1 MKIIR
6 ITKNCALQF
15 LEEAHKPG
23 GRAEHLVEAHE
34 NMLFKDGAV
43 NVLGSRKKHTTIVRF
58 LPAMEM
64 ENEKLK
70 EQFPTMQGEAIRMM
84 LMGPLGS
91 AASLLGYFFLTE
103 EHGQRKSMLAY
114 GATIAA
120 YRAFYGKG
128 KKKMDKL
135 RNTITLART
144 MQELILLLQDDM
156 RLHEDVWTAEEVT
169 QRRTAEERWPEDPFE
184 AVFQMELEN
193 RKRLTQ
199 PDYLFYLNRDFHDLK
214 PASDKQVKWVTDWA
228 EYIRSRMKDPDAL
241 QRRKLSGTDTEE
253 APDGAESEETV

>member
-34 NMLFKDGAV
+34 NMLFKDGAI

-91 AASLLGYFFLTE
+91 ATSLLGYFFLTE
-103 EHGQRKSMLAY
+103 EDGQRKSMLAY

-128 KKKMDKL
+128 KKKC
-135 RNTITLART
+135 
-144 MQELILLLQDDM
+144 E
-156 RLHEDVWTAEEVT
+156 
-169 QRRTAEERWPEDPFE
+169 
-184 AVFQMELEN
+184 
-193 RKRLTQ
+193 
-199 PDYLFYLNRDFHDLK
+199 
-214 PASDKQVKWVTDWA
+214 
-228 EYIRSRMKDPDAL
+228 
-241 QRRKLSGTDTEE
+241 
-253 APDGAESEETV
+253 

>member
-6 ITKNCALQF
+6 ITQSCALRF

-23 GRAEHLVEAHE
+23 GRAAHLVEAHE
-34 NMLFKDGAV
+34 NMMFKDGTV
-43 NVLGSRKKHTTIVRF
+43 NVLGSREKHTTIVRF

-64 ENEKLK
+64 ENVKLK

-103 EHGQRKSMLAY
+103 ENGQRKSMLAY

-120 YRAFYGKG
+120 YRAFYDRD

-156 RLHEDVWTAEEVT
+156 RLHEDAWTAEEVT
-169 QRRTAEERWPEDPFE
+169 QRRTAAERWPEDPFE

-199 PDYLFYLNRDFHDLK
+199 PDYLFYLNCDFHDLK

-253 APDGAESEETV
+253 ASDDAESEETV

>member
-6 ITKNCALQF
+6 ITQSCALRF

-23 GRAEHLVEAHE
+23 GRAAHLVEAHE
-34 NMLFKDGAV
+34 NMMFKDGTV
-43 NVLGSRKKHTTIVRF
+43 NVLGSREKHTTIVRF

-64 ENEKLK
+64 ENVKLK

-103 EHGQRKSMLAY
+103 ENGQRKSMLAY

-120 YRAFYGKG
+120 YRAFYDRD

-156 RLHEDVWTAEEVT
+156 RLHEDAWTAEEVT
-169 QRRTAEERWPEDPFE
+169 QRRAAAERWPEDPFE

-199 PDYLFYLNRDFHDLK
+199 PDYLFYLNCDFHDLK

-253 APDGAESEETV
+253 ASDDAESEETV

>member
-6 ITKNCALQF
+6 ITQSCALRF

-23 GRAEHLVEAHE
+23 GRAAHLAEAHE
-34 NMLFKDGAV
+34 NMMFKDGTV
-43 NVLGSRKKHTTIVRF
+43 NVLGSRKEHTTIVRF
-58 LPAMEM
+58 LSAMEM

-70 EQFPTMQGEAIRMM
+70 DQFPTMQGEAIRMM

-103 EHGQRKSMLAY
+103 EHGQRKSMMAY

-120 YRAFYGKG
+120 YRAFCGKG
-128 KKKMDKL
+128 RKKMDNL

-144 MQELILLLQDDM
+144 MHELILLLQEDM
-156 RLHEDVWTAEEVT
+156 RLREDAWTAEEVT
-169 QRRTAEERWPEDPFE
+169 QRRTATERWPEDPFE
-184 AVFQMELEN
+184 SVFQMELEN
-193 RKRLTQ
+193 RKRLEQ

-214 PASDKQVKWVTDWA
+214 HASDMQVKWVSDWA
-228 EYIRSRMKDPDAL
+228 EHIRSRMKDPDAL
-241 QRRKLSGTDTEE
+241 QRRKMSGTDTEE
-253 APDGAESEETV
+253 ASEDAESEETV

>member
-6 ITKNCALQF
+6 ITQSCALRF

-23 GRAEHLVEAHE
+23 GRAAHLAEAHE
-34 NMLFKDGAV
+34 NMMFKDGTV
-43 NVLGSRKKHTTIVRF
+43 NVLGGRKEHTTIVRF

-91 AASLLGYFFLTE
+91 AASLLGYFFLTD
-103 EHGQRKSMLAY
+103 EHGQRKSMMAY

-120 YRAFYGKG
+120 YRAFCGKG
-128 KKKMDKL
+128 RKKMDNL

-144 MQELILLLQDDM
+144 MHELILLLQEDM
-156 RLHEDVWTAEEVT
+156 RLHEDAWTAEEVT
-169 QRRTAEERWPEDPFE
+169 QRRTAAERWPEDPFE
-184 AVFQMELEN
+184 SVFQMELEN
-193 RKRLTQ
+193 RKRLEQ

-214 PASDKQVKWVTDWA
+214 HASDIQVKWVSDWA
-228 EYIRSRMKDPDAL
+228 EHIRSRMKDPDAL
-241 QRRKLSGTDTEE
+241 QRRKMSGTDTEE
-253 APDGAESEETV
+253 ASEDAESEETV

>member
-6 ITKNCALQF
+6 ITRNCALRF
-15 LEEAHKPG
+15 LEEAHRPG
-23 GRAEHLVEAHE
+23 GRAEHLDEAHE
-34 NMLFKDGAV
+34 ALLFRDGV
-43 NVLGSRKKHTTIVRF
+43 INVLGSRKSHTNIVRF

-70 EQFPTMQGEAIRMM
+70 EQFPAMQGEATRMM

-103 EHGQRKSMLAY
+103 EHGKKKSMLAY
-114 GATIAA
+114 GATTAA
-120 YRAFYGKG
+120 YRAFYANG

-135 RNTITLART
+135 RNTMTLART
-144 MQELILLLQDDM
+144 MQELVLLLQDDM
-156 RLHEDVWTAEEVT
+156 RLHESDWSAEEVT
-169 QRRTAEERWPEDPFE
+169 RRRTAAERWPEDPFE
-184 AVFQMELEN
+184 AVFQLELEN
-193 RKRLTQ
+193 QKRLTQ

-214 PASDKQVKWVTDWA
+214 PASDKQVRWVTDWA
-228 EYIRSRMKDPDAL
+228 ENIRRRMKDPDAL
-241 QRRKLSGTDTEE
+241 QRMRLAGTDTEE

>member
-6 ITKNCALQF
+6 ITQSCALRF

-23 GRAEHLVEAHE
+23 GRAAHLAEAHE
-34 NMLFKDGAV
+34 NMMFKDGTV
-43 NVLGSRKKHTTIVRF
+43 NVLGGRKEHTTIVRF

-84 LMGPLGS
+84 LVGPLGS

-103 EHGQRKSMLAY
+103 EHGQRKSMMAY

-120 YRAFYGKG
+120 YRAFCGKG
-128 KKKMDKL
+128 RKKMDNL

-144 MQELILLLQDDM
+144 MHELILLLQEDM
-156 RLHEDVWTAEEVT
+156 RLHEDAWTAEEVT
-169 QRRTAEERWPEDPFE
+169 QRRTAAERWPEDPFE
-184 AVFQMELEN
+184 SVFQMELEN
-193 RKRLTQ
+193 RKRLEQ

-214 PASDKQVKWVTDWA
+214 HASDMQVKWVSDWA
-228 EYIRSRMKDPDAL
+228 EHIRSRMKDPDAL
-241 QRRKLSGTDTEE
+241 QRRKMSGTDTEE
-253 APDGAESEETV
+253 ASEDAESEETV

>member
-1 MKIIR
+1 MSVYDMSV
-6 ITKNCALQF
+6 
-15 LEEAHKPG
+15 G
-23 GRAEHLVEAHE
+23 
-34 NMLFKDGAV
+34 
-43 NVLGSRKKHTTIVRF
+43 
-58 LPAMEM
+58 
-64 ENEKLK
+64 
-70 EQFPTMQGEAIRMM
+70 
-84 LMGPLGS
+84 
-91 AASLLGYFFLTE
+91 
-103 EHGQRKSMLAY
+103 
-114 GATIAA
+114 
-120 YRAFYGKG
+120 AFYGKG

-135 RNTITLART
+135 RNTTTLART

-156 RLHEDVWTAEEVT
+156 RLHEDAWTAEEVT
-169 QRRTAEERWPEDPFE
+169 RRRNAAERWPEDPFE

-253 APDGAESEETV
+253 ASDDAEREETV